1 MQGDQTAYGG
11 LMTVVGDRLLAT
23 AYRIL
28 RDFHLAE
35 DAVQSALI
43 LAWRDLPGLRDPDRF
58 EPWVMR
64 VLVRACY
71 AEAERRRRWT
81 DQVRALPL
89 DGPSTPDPTGSVAD
103 RDQLDRGFR
112 QLPVDQR
119 AVFILHHYLG
129 WSLAEIAENLDLP
142 LGTVKSRIYYATQTL
157 RAALEADAR
166 TVGSTGRSA

>member
-1 MQGDQTAYGG
+1 M
-11 LMTVVGDRLLAT
+11 
-23 AYRIL
+23 
-28 RDFHLAE
+28 
-35 DAVQSALI
+35 
-43 LAWRDLPGLRDPDRF
+43 
-58 EPWVMR
+58 
-64 VLVRACY
+64 
-71 AEAERRRRWT
+71 
-81 DQVRALPL
+81 
-89 DGPSTPDPTGSVAD
+89 AD

-112 QLPVDQR
+112 QLPIDQR